1 MFFRLFFK
9 EGQGSRDG
17 EACFEEGAPFAG
29 KDGECLVSGEWFPF
43 QEAASFFSD
52 ASFVREIIEKPRRRS
67 AFAASP
73 PELALMVP
81 SSIAPSVLKTL

>member
-9 EGQGSRDG
+9 ESQGSRDG

-43 QEAASFFSD
+43 QEAASFFLFRCLFCQGD
-52 ASFVREIIEKPRRRS
+52 NRKA
-67 AFAASP
+67 AASP
-73 PELALMVP
+73 PALALMVP

>member
-1 MFFRLFFK
+1 MMVRPALRRALHSLARTESVSSPENGFLFRKL
-9 EGQGSRDG
+9 R
-17 EACFEEGAPFAG
+17 
-29 KDGECLVSGEWFPF
+29 L
-43 QEAASFFSD
+43 SFFSD